1 MDKTNYTMMCDFYE
15 LTMANGYLEAGAG
28 ETIAYFDVFFRTIPD
43 QGGFAIACGLEE
55 IVRYIEN
62 LRFTGEDIEYL
73 RSKNIFPEKFL
84 DYLKNF
90 KFVGDIYAVPEG
102 TVVFPNE
109 PVLIVRAPAAQAQ
122 FIETFVLTVVNHQSL
137 IATKAQRIVRAA
149 EGRPVF
155 EFGARRAHGAES
167 ATLGARAAYIAGC
180 AGTSCTLT
188 DKLFGVP
195 AAGTMAHSWVQM
207 FDNEYEA
214 FRKYCETY
222 PDNALLLVDTYDT
235 LKSGIPNAIKA
246 FNEVLKPLGKR
257 PKGVRLD
264 SGDIAYQ
271 SKKAREMLDK
281 AGYPDCKIFA
291 SSSLDEY
298 LIRDLLYQGAKIDA
312 FGVGERL
319 ITSKSSPVF
328 DGVYKLCAVEIDG
341 TIVPRIKI
349 SENVEKIT
357 IPHFKR
363 VYRLYDKENRKAI
376 ADLITIHDEYVD
388 ETKEYELFDPQA
400 IWKRKTIVNFIKR
413 ELLVPVFLNGKRVY
427 ELPSLDDIRDYC
439 RREVD
444 SLWDEVTRFEN
455 PHRYYVDLSQK
466 LWDLKQ
472 EMLRK
477 NKIYNNK
484 KKP

>member
-1 MDKTNYTMMCDFYE
+1 
-15 LTMANGYLEAGAG
+15 
-28 ETIAYFDVFFRTIPD
+28 
-43 QGGFAIACGLEE
+43 
-55 IVRYIEN
+55 
-62 LRFTGEDIEYL
+62 
-73 RSKNIFPEKFL
+73 
-84 DYLKNF
+84 
-90 KFVGDIYAVPEG
+90 
-102 TVVFPNE
+102 
-109 PVLIVRAPAAQAQ
+109 
-122 FIETFVLTVVNHQSL
+122 
-137 IATKAQRIVRAA
+137 
-149 EGRPVF
+149 
-155 EFGARRAHGAES
+155 
-167 ATLGARAAYIAGC
+167 
-180 AGTSCTLT
+180 
-188 DKLFGVP
+188 
-195 AAGTMAHSWVQM
+195 
-207 FDNEYEA
+207 
-214 FRKYCETY
+214 
-222 PDNALLLVDTYDT
+222 
-235 LKSGIPNAIKA
+235 
-246 FNEVLKPLGKR
+246 
-257 PKGVRLD
+257 
-264 SGDIAYQ
+264 
-271 SKKAREMLDK
+271 
-281 AGYPDCKIFA
+281 
-291 SSSLDEY
+291 

>member
-1 MDKTNYTMMCDFYE
+1 MVC
-15 LTMANGYLEAGAG
+15 
-28 ETIAYFDVFFRTIPD
+28 
-43 QGGFAIACGLEE
+43 
-55 IVRYIEN
+55 
-62 LRFTGEDIEYL
+62 
-73 RSKNIFPEKFL
+73 
-84 DYLKNF
+84 
-90 KFVGDIYAVPEG
+90 
-102 TVVFPNE
+102 NE
-109 PVLIVRAPAAQAQ
+109 PVLTRSRRPSPVYHIYYLAITTSRHRDQGNVLSGRLN
-122 FIETFVLTVVNHQSL
+122 ETEEFDLAGSL
-137 IATKAQRIVRAA
+137 GGVAT
-149 EGRPVF
+149 GRF
-155 EFGARRAHGAES
+155 HLR
-167 ATLGARAAYIAGC
+167 C
-180 AGTSCTLT
+180 AGTSCTH

-195 AAGTMAHSWVQM
+195 PPARLILVQM
-207 FDNEYEA
+207 FDSEYEA

-357 IPHFKR
+357 IPHFKG
-363 VYRLYDKENRKAI
+363 I
-376 ADLITIHDEYVD
+376 PPI
-388 ETKEYELFDPQA
+388 
-400 IWKRKTIVNFIKR
+400 
-413 ELLVPVFLNGKRVY
+413 
-427 ELPSLDDIRDYC
+427 
-439 RREVD
+439 
-444 SLWDEVTRFEN
+444 
-455 PHRYYVDLSQK
+455 
-466 LWDLKQ
+466 
-472 EMLRK
+472 
-477 NKIYNNK
+477 
-484 KKP
+484 